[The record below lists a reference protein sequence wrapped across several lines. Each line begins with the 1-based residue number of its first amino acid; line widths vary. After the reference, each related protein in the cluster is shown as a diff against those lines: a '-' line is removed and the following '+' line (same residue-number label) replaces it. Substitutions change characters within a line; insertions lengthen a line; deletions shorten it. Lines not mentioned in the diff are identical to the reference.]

1 MLREE
6 ELEESRMRENLTY
19 GLMRRWWKRVSSN
32 PPFYSTSSTF
42 LLNKKTGVQG
52 KVFPCRSQRGA
63 QAALQPSKGN

>member
-42 LLNKKTGVQG
+42 PIK
-52 KVFPCRSQRGA
+52 
-63 QAALQPSKGN
+63 